1 MEKAL
6 AKLAEVLAEELAV
19 LKWLKPHTFPETLWH
34 SSDSASSHSS
44 LLCLDAL
51 SLLIGSTAASLS
63 VDTGHCHANTGFPKP
78 ALRS

>member
-1 MEKAL
+1 MEKVL
-6 AKLAEVLAEELAV
+6 GKLAEVLAEELAV
-19 LKWLKPHTFPETLWH
+19 WKGLKPNTYPETLWH

-51 SLLIGSTAASLS
+51 SLLVGSTAASLS
-63 VDTGHCHANTGFPKP
+63 VDTGHCHANTGFPKL